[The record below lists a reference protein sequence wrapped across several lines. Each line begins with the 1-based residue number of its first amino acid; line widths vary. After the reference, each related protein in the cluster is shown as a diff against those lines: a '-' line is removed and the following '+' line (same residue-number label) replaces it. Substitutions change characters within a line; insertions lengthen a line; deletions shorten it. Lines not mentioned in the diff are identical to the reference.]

1 MLPNIMSVKG
11 NRIVAIHCHQGVHIG
26 RRVETTYNIEKGF
39 HLAWDKD
46 DLGIVIV
53 YIGADSFDIKTGDMA
68 LASSAILHSAT
79 LESAEG
85 RKIVLEAK
93 DSVEQAKLEAQQ
105 RAIDGAIEQ
114 RVASKPAK
122 AGKA

>member
-26 RRVETTYNIEKGF
+26 RRVETTYNRDKGY

-46 DLGIVIV
+46 GLGIVIV
-53 YIGADSFDIKTGDMA
+53 YVGADAFDIKTGDIA

-79 LESAEG
+79 LESADG
-85 RKIVLEAK
+85 RRIVLEAK
-93 DSVEQAKLEAQQ
+93 ESVEQAKLEAQQ
-105 RAIDGAIEQ
+105 RAIDGAIQE
-114 RVASKPAK
+114 RVASKPGK